1 MSALDL
7 MGKPIAITGASSGIG
22 AATALACA
30 RAGMPVALAA
40 RRVDRLEALAG
51 QINREGGRAIAVPCD
66 VARVEDCERLIAGT
80 VEAFGSVYSVYANA
94 GYGVEAA
101 ALDLPDAQW
110 RAIFETNFWGTLN
123 TIRPAA
129 AHMVR
134 AGRGHVLICSSCLS
148 RITLPF
154 YSAYSATKAAQAHV
168 GRAMRLELEPRGVY
182 VSTVHP
188 ISTETEFSDSVR
200 TETGRPRTI
209 RHIPKRFSQTPE
221 QVAAATVR
229 CLRRPRAE
237 VWTSTFTRLGMA
249 VSQALPGIED
259 FFALR
264 AMAKKKRAARAER
277 GDA

>member
-1 MSALDL
+1 MAVIDL
-7 MGKPIAITGASSGIG
+7 AGKPIAITGASSGIG

-40 RRVDRLEALAG
+40 RRVDRLEALAA
-51 QINREGGRAIAVPCD
+51 QINGEGGRAIAVRCD
-66 VARVEDCERLIAGT
+66 VARVEDCERLTART
-80 VEAFGSVYSVYANA
+80 VEAFGSIYAVYANA

-129 AHMVR
+129 SRMVR

-154 YSAYSATKAAQAHV
+154 YSAYSATKAAQAHA
-168 GRAMRLELEPRGVY
+168 GRAMRLELEPGGVF

-188 ISTETEFSDSVR
+188 ITTETEFSDVVR
-200 TETGRPRTI
+200 TESGRPRTI
-209 RHIPKRFSQTPE
+209 RHLSKRFAQTPE
-221 QVAAATVR
+221 QVADATVR

-259 FFALR
+259 YFALR
-264 AMAKKKRAARAER
+264 AMARKKLAARAARGE
-277 GDA
+277 G